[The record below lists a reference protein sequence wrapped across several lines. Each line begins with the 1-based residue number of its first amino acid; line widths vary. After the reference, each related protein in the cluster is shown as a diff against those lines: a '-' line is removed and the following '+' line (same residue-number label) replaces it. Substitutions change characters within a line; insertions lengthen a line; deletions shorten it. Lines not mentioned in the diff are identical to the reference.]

1 MQFDQLKRRDFVA
14 MLGGAAFAWP
24 LAARAQQGDRV
35 RRVGAL
41 MFTIESDP
49 MSKTRVVAFQQNL
62 ENLGWKVGR
71 NLQIDYRWGIS
82 DIERA
87 KAATAELLKLA
98 PDVILAYSVSA
109 VRAAQQATRTVPI
122 VFTSV
127 SEPIALGLVASLG
140 RPGGNTTGF
149 ANLEPSVG
157 GKWLELLKEI
167 APHSRRVAVMFNPS
181 STAIAPQFVSS
192 VEAAAPKFAL
202 QMIEAPV
209 REPNEIEVVMSR
221 FGRELGPF

>member
-71 NLQIDYRWGIS
+71 NLQIDYR
-82 DIERA
+82 R
-87 KAATAELLKLA
+87 
-98 PDVILAYSVSA
+98 
-109 VRAAQQATRTVPI
+109 
-122 VFTSV
+122 VFPTS
-127 SEPIALGLVASLG
+127 SGP
-140 RPGGNTTGF
+140 RP
-149 ANLEPSVG
+149 LP
-157 GKWLELLKEI
+157 
-167 APHSRRVAVMFNPS
+167 
-181 STAIAPQFVSS
+181 
-192 VEAAAPKFAL
+192 
-202 QMIEAPV
+202 
-209 REPNEIEVVMSR
+209 PNY
-221 FGRELGPF
+221 